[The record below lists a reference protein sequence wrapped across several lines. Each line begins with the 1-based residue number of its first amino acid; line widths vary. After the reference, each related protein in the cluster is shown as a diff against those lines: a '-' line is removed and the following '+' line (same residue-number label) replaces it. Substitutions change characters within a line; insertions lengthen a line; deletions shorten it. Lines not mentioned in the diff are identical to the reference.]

1 MHLASAISVN
11 LASARE
17 NVASSSTGLTWPGL
31 KHLPSFGLK
40 FTATAAVIQTVPLA
54 PLAVL
59 APSATVWNSMRNLF
73 APFALFACCF
83 VIATA
88 SANNPPAAAGSPPPG
103 AASAAK
109 TAVEPAKAVPASIKP
124 NLAPPVSAAASQ
136 RAREEEAE
144 AELSAK
150 IATRLAVMR
159 ANQAAR
165 AVAAAKARKAAAVQP
180 QQAPVLDAAALSPR
194 LSKHWSYEGDTGPAN
209 WGKINPD
216 WAKCGNGMRQS
227 PIDLR
232 DGMKV
237 DLEQITFDYHQS
249 GFNVVDNGHTIQVAV
264 GFGNYITVQNRSYE
278 LVQFHFHRPSEE
290 RINGRGTEMVVHL
303 VHKDAEGRLAIVA
316 VLLER
321 GAQNSMIQT
330 VWNNL
335 PLEKN
340 DTVTPSV
347 TLDVN
352 QILPAGRDYFTFM
365 GSLTEPPCSE
375 GVLWLVMKQPMPASP
390 AQMAL
395 FSRLYPLNARP
406 TQPGGGRVVKES
418 N

>member
-1 MHLASAISVN
+1 
-11 LASARE
+11 
-17 NVASSSTGLTWPGL
+17 
-31 KHLPSFGLK
+31 
-40 FTATAAVIQTVPLA
+40 
-54 PLAVL
+54 
-59 APSATVWNSMRNLF
+59 MRNLI
-73 APFALFACCF
+73 ALFACCF

-88 SANNPPAAAGSPPPG
+88 SANDPPAAAHPL
-103 AASAAK
+103 ASAIAAK
-109 TAVEPAKAVPASIKP
+109 TASVPPSIKP
-124 NLAPPVSAAASQ
+124 NLAPPVTAASQ
-136 RAREEEAE
+136 RAKEEEAE

-150 IATRLAVMR
+150 IAARLAVMR

-165 AVAAAKARKAAAVQP
+165 AAAAAKARKAAEAKP
-180 QQAPVLDAAALSPR
+180 KEAPAAAAVPPPPR
-194 LSKHWSYEGDTGPAN
+194 HSNHWSYEGENGPAN
-209 WGKINPD
+209 WGKINSD
-216 WAKCGNGMRQS
+216 WAKCGTGTRQS

-249 GFNVVDNGHTIQVAV
+249 GFNVVDNGHTIQVSV
-264 GFGNYITVQNRSYE
+264 GMGNYITVQNRSYE

-303 VHKDAEGRLAIVA
+303 VHKDAEGKLAVVA

-352 QILPAGRDYFTFM
+352 EILPARRDYFTYM
-365 GSLTEPPCSE
+365 GSLTTPPCSE

-406 TQPGGGRVVKES
+406 TQAGGGRVVKES